1 MNFLGIKLDL
11 GDNEESEDELDCIY
25 KTRKDNYELKQ
36 GKVERMQSQRE
47 KMKLIQQQH
56 QNEYQSDLETL

>member
-47 KMKLIQQQH
+47 KMKLIQQ
-56 QNEYQSDLETL
+56 

>member
-47 KMKLIQQQH
+47 K
-56 QNEYQSDLETL
+56 NEINPTIAPK